1 MTEYI
6 EKVLNKPFVS
16 AFSSADDR
24 LWQRPDIKSK
34 DELIV
39 RSNEACLTHVLF
51 KIGGENDLR
60 PLRPKQFF
68 LNGKKLYYADPCQT
82 DMFEGMMDLPFT
94 VVEFIEPKSKKVQV
108 DDYGLTQTSAPVLKK
123 HSEHMSLQQKTE
135 PIEELIRAES
145 QRLKIEA
152 PKDNLLCE
160 VMGRKLQQSTMTK
173 QDAASVQPKQHLEL
187 YTIRFFKARKFTE
200 IGTYQPEIFFAF
212 KDRLKRV
219 CINVCLLKSFKINR
233 KLCWDSYSRSC
244 VGTDLETGEEIFIR
258 TIEKD
263 SFAKSSRTADYLKSQ
278 IESMRLLD
286 SSPRVSKLYYVFEDI
301 SYIHLVLSFCG
312 GPRLEDSL
320 KLKPQFKESDLRGF
334 CSELMLGIEY
344 LHSRQIVHG
353 NISPDTIIMKNTGK
367 PSATNLGKITSFKN
381 LTSVAK
387 GPPPFPLISKPGFIA
402 PEILNSNEAEL
413 LKLNYYKTDIFSLGA
428 VIYYMMTGSPPFK
441 GASTAEILE
450 ANKTGNLVKIGT
462 SQFQGYSEQWVNLIM
477 SMIDL
482 SPETRPTTSDCLRVL
497 QVQSHLNL
505 FATAESNRPKLNQ
518 KKLLNNSNHV
528 NPILARKTV
537 QISEKLRETIFTS
550 VFCTSK
556 FTYDNQ
562 YPVLIDSRSNGG
574 KTESTHGTHKGLH
587 TSLTQD
593 KSFFAAPTGVRLSA
607 ASPPRV
613 QTARPDL
620 AAASLAWNSAY
631 GGVKMT
637 EEPERLSEEM
647 PHSEP
652 LPQSPRRDAR
662 KSLWGGR
669 RLAFDQ
675 TKEDLSEHSTP
686 QKVPSLPQ
694 GIGFI
699 KKLNLRLNVSDKKA
713 DEITRLFTVPVRE
726 IDKARLR
733 IRLSPSPKKLKDLE

>member
-1 MTEYI
+1 MTDYI

-16 AFSSADDR
+16 VFSTPDDR

-39 RSNEACLTHVLF
+39 RSNETCLNHVLF
-51 KIGGENDLR
+51 KIGSEGDLR

-68 LNGKKLYYADPCQT
+68 LNGKKLYYADACQGDT
-82 DMFEGMMDLPFT
+82 FEGMMDLPFT
-94 VVEFIEPKSKKVQV
+94 VIEFIEPKPKKEV
-108 DDYGLTQTSAPVLKK
+108 DDDYVDVVAPILKK
-123 HSEHMSLQQKTE
+123 NSGHMSLRQKTD
-135 PIEELIRAES
+135 PIDEQIRAES
-145 QRLKIEA
+145 QTIKKEA
-152 PKDNLLCE
+152 PRDDLLFE
-160 VMGRKLQQSTMTK
+160 VMGRKLHQSTMLK
-173 QDAASVQPKQHLEL
+173 QENLSVQHKTGQEL
-187 YTIRFFKARKFTE
+187 YTIRFFRARKFTE
-200 IGTYQPEIFFAF
+200 IGTYQPEIYFAF

-219 CINVCLLKSFKINR
+219 CINTCLLKSFRINR

-286 SSPRVSKLYYVFEDI
+286 SSPRVSKLYYVFEDV
-301 SYIHLVLSFCG
+301 SYVHLVLSFCG
-312 GPRLEDSL
+312 GPRLEESL
-320 KLKPQFKESDLRGF
+320 KLKPQFKEGDLRGF

-402 PEILNSNEAEL
+402 PEILNSTETEL

-428 VIYYMMTGSPPFK
+428 VIYYMMTGYPPFK
-441 GASTAEILE
+441 GASTTEILE
-450 ANKTGNLVKIGT
+450 ANKAGNMVKMSA

-477 SMIDL
+477 SMLDP
-482 SPETRPTTSDCLRVL
+482 SPDTRPTTSDCLRVL

-505 FATAESNRPKLNQ
+505 FATAESNRPKLNH

-528 NPILARKTV
+528 NPILTRKTV
-537 QISEKLRETIFTS
+537 QLSDKLRETIFTS

-562 YPVLIDSRSNGG
+562 YPVLIDSRNNGA
-574 KTESTHGTHKGLH
+574 KTEATQATNKMMH
-587 TSLTQD
+587 TSAVND
-593 KSFFAAPTGVRLSA
+593 KSFMLSQPPGHLSA
-607 ASPPRV
+607 ASPPRA
-613 QTARPDL
+613 QTARVDL
-620 AAASLAWNSAY
+620 AAASIAWNSAY
-631 GGVKMT
+631 GGVRMT

-652 LPQSPRRDAR
+652 LPKSLRLIPR
-662 KSLWGGR
+662 KSLMAGHK
-669 RLAFDQ
+669 LALDHR
-675 TKEDLSEHSTP
+675 KEILSENSTP

-694 GIGFI
+694 GIGFSI
-699 KKLNLRLNVSDKKA
+699 KQLNQKLSVSEKKA
-713 DEITRLFTVPVRE
+713 HEINRLFIVPARE
-726 IDKARLR
+726 IDKARLK
-733 IRLSPSPKKLKDLE
+733 IRKSPSPKKLKDLE